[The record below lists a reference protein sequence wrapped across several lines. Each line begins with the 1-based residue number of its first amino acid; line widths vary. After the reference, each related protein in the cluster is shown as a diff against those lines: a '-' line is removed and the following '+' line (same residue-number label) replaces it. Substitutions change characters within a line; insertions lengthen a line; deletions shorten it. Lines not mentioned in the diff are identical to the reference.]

1 VRRRQ
6 VGLESKRLEAARAAE
21 PLGTGV
27 RLHVCA
33 QVGPVSESFAT
44 HGASK
49 GFLYSHQEQSLGTSA
64 LVLTRPK
71 DSFGV
76 T

>member
-1 VRRRQ
+1 MLRQ

-21 PLGTGV
+21 LLGTGV

-33 QVGPVSESFAT
+33 QVGPVSESFAA
-44 HGASK
+44 HGASE
-49 GFLYSHQEQSLGTSA
+49 GFLYSHLEQSLGTSA
-64 LVLTRPK
+64 LVLPRQK

>member
-1 VRRRQ
+1 MRRRQ

-49 GFLYSHQEQSLGTSA
+49 GFLYSHLE
-64 LVLTRPK
+64 
-71 DSFGV
+71 
-76 T
+76 